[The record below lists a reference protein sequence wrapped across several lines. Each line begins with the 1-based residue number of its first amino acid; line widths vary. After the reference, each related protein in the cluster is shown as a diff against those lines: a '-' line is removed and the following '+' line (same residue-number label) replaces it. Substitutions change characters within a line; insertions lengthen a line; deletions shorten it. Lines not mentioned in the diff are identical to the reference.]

1 MSDKGGRPFA
11 SARVSSSIIVKG
23 LLTTVILGAPVGG
36 KLTIVALTVMLK
48 LESCVDVVP
57 SLTRILIL
65 LYVPTSRG
73 PGVPDSWPVVLLKL
87 AQLGLF

>member
-57 SLTRILIL
+57 SPIRYSNIINMP
-65 LYVPTSRG
+65 YREDQVYQI
-73 PGVPDSWPVVLLKL
+73 
-87 AQLGLF
+87 AGLWYY